1 MFEGGR
7 GGIEEV
13 VVVTGYGKGTEE
25 VGLKKICSVI
35 GVRTIIPHLNRPRIF
50 GTQDPSNLKMFT
62 TSKQNGEQS
71 RSLMTATYI

>member
-13 VVVTGYGKGTEE
+13 VVVTGYGEGTEE

-35 GVRTIIPHLNRPRIF
+35 GVRTIIQHLNRPRIF
-50 GTQDPSNLKMFT
+50 GTQDPR
-62 TSKQNGEQS
+62 EQS
-71 RSLMTATYI
+71 EDVHNIQTEW